1 MSQSAALRRRP
12 NACYRYDQPEITALT
27 FITNMTIRSL
37 RILHL
42 SDVHFGQTVRNG
54 TNWRLRR
61 VLGEAWDKNL
71 GEIREDGKPDLICF
85 TGDIAYSGQS
95 SEYAEATLFF
105 DELLTRLGVDKSHLF
120 VVPGNHDVDRNIN
133 KSVWQKVREAV
144 AMVDRSAVAQW
155 MAGGGIPFGFDAA
168 WRAAMLARQQSYR
181 DWLSAYGLSHC
192 LPGAP
197 GQAHPHLGYRATVSG
212 WPQPVHIVGLDSAW
226 LAGDDFDVR
235 NLLLTE
241 QQIGAHLC
249 DAKTGV
255 RLPEI
260 GRAHV

>member
-1 MSQSAALRRRP
+1 MINRK
-12 NACYRYDQPEITALT
+12 ITALT
-27 FITNMTIRSL
+27 FITKMTTRSL

-42 SDVHFGQTVRNG
+42 SDVHFGQTIRNG

-61 VLGEAWDKNL
+61 VLGKAWEKNL

-85 TGDIAYSGQS
+85 TGDIAYSGQP

-105 DELLTRLGVDKSHLF
+105 DELLTRLGVDKSCLF
-120 VVPGNHDVDRNIN
+120 VVPGNHDVARDVN
-133 KSVWQKVREAV
+133 KPEWEKVRDAV
-144 AMVDRSAVAQW
+144 SRVNRSTVAQW
-155 MAGGGIPFGFDAA
+155 MAWNGKPDGGVPFGFDAT
-168 WRAAMLARQQSYR
+168 WRDAILARQKAYR
-181 DWLSAYGLSHC
+181 NWLSAYGLSHC
-192 LPGAP
+192 LPGTP
-197 GQAHPHLGYRATVSG
+197 EQAHPHLGYRATVSG
-212 WPQPVHIVGLDSAW
+212 WPQPVQIVGLDSAW

-255 RLPEI
+255 RLPGIAIEI
-260 GRAHV
+260 GRASCRERV